1 MYIYVI
7 VFFVKKKEKI
17 ITLIKIKTSK
27 TTECKLNPAQNIA
40 HLMMMIK
47 LCLI

>member
-7 VFFVKKKEKI
+7 VFFVKKEKI